1 MRFVFDT
8 NTLVSAALFSR
19 SLPRLAFDS
28 TFKRGE
34 VLTSEAYLAELD
46 EVLHRAKFTRYLTA
60 LEADLFVNQFSLKAT
75 SIVVTISLSDYRNQ
89 KDNKFLELAVDGD
102 AVCIITGDQDLLVLH
117 PYCDLAILNPVDFL
131 RWIAD
136 K

>member
-28 TFKRGE
+28 AFKRGE
-34 VLTSEAYLAELD
+34 LLTSEACLAELD
-46 EVLHRAKFTRYLTA
+46 EVLHRTKFTRYLTA

-75 SIVVTISLSDYRNQ
+75 SIIVTSSLADCRDQ

-117 PYCDLAILNPVDFL
+117 PYRDLAILNPVDFL

>member
-19 SLPRLAFDS
+19 SIPRLAFDNA
-28 TFKRGE
+28 FERGE
-34 VLTSEAYLAELD
+34 LLTSEACLAELD
-46 EVLHRAKFTRYLTA
+46 EVLHRAKFTRYLTP
-60 LEADLFVNQFSLKAT
+60 LEADLFVNQFSLKAMFITVT
-75 SIVVTISLSDYRNQ
+75 SSLVDCRNQ
-89 KDNKFLELAVDGD
+89 KDNKFLELAVDGN

-117 PYCDLAILNPVDFL
+117 PYRGLAILNPVDFL
-131 RWIAD
+131 HWIAD